1 MTTEENTLAVKTPML
16 EKLLDDLQE
25 FIQQILSNYRLF
37 VKQDGWQDQPQM
49 RDAEVSQMIMPD
61 PDEEH
66 ERVPYV
72 LLQLINGSD
81 KKRNDGTMESRV
93 EVRIVIVLYNQDKP
107 AGRLQV
113 LRVVQKIRYELWRAG
128 EIGKMFTLEGLE
140 YLIYPDDTN
149 WYHMGELSTEW
160 AVPAVERDL
169 TAILAKIHR

>member
-1 MTTEENTLAVKTPML
+1 MTTEEKPLAIKSPML

-25 FIQQILSNYRLF
+25 FIQQTLRNYRLF
-37 VKQDGWQDQPQM
+37 VKQEGWQDQPQM

-61 PDEEH
+61 ADEEH

-81 KKRNDGTMESRV
+81 KKRKDGTMESKT
-93 EVRIVIVLYNQDKP
+93 EVRIVIVLYNQDKLS
-107 AGRLQV
+107 GRLQV
-113 LRVVQKIRYELWRAG
+113 LRIIQKIRYELWSAG
-128 EIGKMFTLEGLE
+128 VIGKMFTLEGLE

-160 AVPAVERDL
+160 AIPAVERDL
-169 TAILAKIHR
+169 TAILARKRR